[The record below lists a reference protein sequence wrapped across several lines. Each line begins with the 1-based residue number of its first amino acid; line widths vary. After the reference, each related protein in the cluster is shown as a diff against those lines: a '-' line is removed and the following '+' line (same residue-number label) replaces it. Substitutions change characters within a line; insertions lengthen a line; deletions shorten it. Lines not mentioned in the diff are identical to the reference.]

1 MVLPSNVSLG
11 KAILQPQICGKV
23 LQVAAPHPPLICSVR
38 KSHTDALH
46 IHTWGRLS
54 QTISQTLTNTNL
66 LRFLFETLWFMIH
79 ISKTNII
86 PPQGFVCVDLE
97 FRPRD
102 ELQIAKLH
110 PFGKT
115 LRTTLDKSA
124 NKIETYPWKLYA
136 GKLFTALCFV

>member
-1 MVLPSNVSLG
+1 
-11 KAILQPQICGKV
+11 
-23 LQVAAPHPPLICSVR
+23 
-38 KSHTDALH
+38 
-46 IHTWGRLS
+46 
-54 QTISQTLTNTNL
+54 
-66 LRFLFETLWFMIH
+66 MIH